1 MPTNHISEDDSTSSL
16 EPPSTNSLLDIIL
29 NSLEDNKAE
38 DISSIS
44 LKGKTSIADFMI
56 LASGTSDRHVK
67 SLADNVAVEA
77 KKAGVKPMGTEGADV
92 GEWVLVDL
100 LDVIVH
106 IMQPRTRDFY
116 GLEKLWSMDAA
127 PERAEEKGDE

>member
-1 MPTNHISEDDSTSSL
+1 MQPEQIKDLAVAAL
-16 EPPSTNSLLDIIL
+16 EELKANDIKVLDVR
-29 NSLEDNKAE
+29 
-38 DISSIS
+38 
-44 LKGKTSIADFMI
+44 GKTSIADFMI